1 MNKKWVCKEI
11 DENQVNDLVK
21 KYKINEVLARIL
33 INKGITSK
41 EDIELFMNP
50 TRNDFHDPFLMPD
63 MEIAV
68 QRVIKAIEDNQ
79 KIMIY
84 GDYDADGITSTTVL
98 KSFLKERGL
107 QVDSYIPNRLDEG
120 YGLNKE
126 AIKKIFENEKRKHNG
141 GGGVCIQPDTSG
153 DPVDLKDC
161 HRTLPGDSGYGA
173 DR

>member
-126 AIKKIFENEKRKHNG
+126 AIKKI
-141 GGGVCIQPDTSG
+141 
-153 DPVDLKDC
+153 
-161 HRTLPGDSGYGA
+161 
-173 DR
+173 